1 MKVIIIIIRRIKHC
15 TIQTV
20 STHRFISIQNN
31 NPNWKYST
39 KLGIK
44 TLTCLCA
51 PHFLSV
57 VKLIPMTLMG
67 HPGWR
72 NSADVLAKQPALRP
86 HTFMMDT
93 LFMTEP
99 NNTRFVSLLKS
110 WINANTSV
118 MLHGPTSCTQ
128 TTRANRSCTAD
139 APRTAWPTWSR
150 DMPITLT
157 KGWDT
162 SSALLAP
169 HKLNWNVS
177 GKNHVGCS
185 LSRNPLHMRKLMK
198 SPCQVSA
205 PVLTITD
212 AQNIIL
218 ILVLFLA
225 EFTMITMFEPTV
237 DTACNNQSPESSIQ
251 LQTSAVIYRR
261 KFLYDWTS
269 WLLLIAQKTIV
280 IQSTLSCS
288 KYANK
293 YWSC

>member
-1 MKVIIIIIRRIKHC
+1 MYPDNTSQQVMHC
-15 TIQTV
+15 RCPKNSVAYLVKRHAYNTDQGMGYQFSFACSPQTV
-20 STHRFISIQNN
+20 SIYTWYLSVL
-31 NPNWKYST
+31 YCMCC
-39 KLGIK
+39 G
-44 TLTCLCA
+44 A
-51 PHFLSV
+51 FLSV
-57 VKLIPMTLMG
+57 TFSITDNLHYIPYSKTHLS
-67 HPGWR
+67 HFR
-72 NSADVLAKQPALRP
+72 
-86 HTFMMDT
+86 
-93 LFMTEP
+93 
-99 NNTRFVSLLKS
+99 
-110 WINANTSV
+110 
-118 MLHGPTSCTQ
+118 
-128 TTRANRSCTAD
+128 
-139 APRTAWPTWSR
+139 
-150 DMPITLT
+150 
-157 KGWDT
+157 
-162 SSALLAP
+162 
-169 HKLNWNVS
+169 NWNVS

-225 EFTMITMFEPTV
+225 EFTMITMFEPIV